1 MIWLPRP
8 AYLFLAMSSFFL
20 GCMEQQATMNPN
32 LTFKF
37 YLVVATES
45 ETTVTMK
52 VQSTGESLILQ
63 TPAIATQ
70 SDFTAFRFAKDPDIG
85 GALDISLNP
94 SAARRMS
101 KATATRGSRVAF
113 VVDDQ
118 VFSAPMV
125 RSSITDQLKLTGEFT
140 KEQLD
145 LWFQSGQK

>member
-8 AYLFLAMSSFFL
+8 AYLFLAMSFFL

-37 YLVVATES
+37 YSVVATES

-70 SDFTAFRFAKDPDIG
+70 SDFTAFRFAKDSDIG

-125 RSSITDQLKLTGEFT
+125 RSSITDQLKLTGEFS